1 MPKFTIRIAVTNL
14 TNAPVTA
21 HVGASLVG
29 AVDHMEYFNTSEDF
43 QHEFKVGISTVV
55 RYLTTDLGRN
65 QKYYLYVA
73 LWEAEKPIGQGKKY
87 AMATVPNAVEKKKKK
102 LAVNLTTS
110 VSSISPI
117 EFFEE

>member
-55 RYLTTDLGRN
+55 RYLTSDLGRN

-73 LWEAEKPIGQGKKY
+73 LWEAEKPIGQGIKY
-87 AMATVPNAVEKKKKK
+87 AGVVVPNAVEKKKKIV
-102 LAVNLTTS
+102 AVNLTAS
-110 VSSISPI
+110 VSSISPTS
-117 EFFEE
+117 FFGE